1 MDKKQLEECRARL
14 ETYLRDLLEPVG
26 RMERRHWG
34 SVYIRGLLVDG
45 ERKSIEPMA
54 HRIPDGNVQAMQQF
68 IGQSPW
74 DHMPI
79 RRRLAERMSRELVP
93 AHAWIIDDTGFPKK
107 GDYSVGVARQYS
119 GTLGKV
125 GNCQVAVSLHLA
137 TDDACMPL
145 NFALYIPE
153 SWATDPER
161 MKRAGLPEGTTFTT
175 KWQVALDL
183 IDEALSWDMVRGVIV
198 SDIFYGKINEF
209 RQGLIDRELPYVV
222 EIESKT
228 IVFAQPEHKE
238 HKKGRP
244 RTHSAKARPKTVSV
258 KERAKALPSWRFKTI
273 RWREGS
279 KGHMVS
285 RFAAIR
291 VHPAHGH
298 NNKDHKVPPRQW
310 LVIEW
315 PSPEEEP
322 CKFWFS
328 NLPPQAGLRRLVRL
342 AKIRWRVEQ
351 NYQQQ
356 KEELG
361 LDHYEGRGFTGWHH
375 HVTMNMIAYGFLIL
389 ETLRNKKN
397 YWLDPAEDSPDDSNA
412 AADLDRDLPH
422 MR

>member
-1 MDKKQLEECRARL
+1 MDKSQLQECRARL
-14 ETYLRDLLEPVG
+14 ETYLRDLLEAVG
-26 RMERRHWG
+26 RSERRHWG
-34 SVYIRGLLVDG
+34 SVYIRGLLLNG

-54 HRIPDGNVQAMQQF
+54 NRLPDGNIQAMQQF

-93 AHAWIIDDTGFPKK
+93 THAWIVDDTGFPKK
-107 GDYSVGVARQYS
+107 GDHSVGVARQYS

-137 TDDACMPL
+137 TDEACMPL
-145 NFALYIPE
+145 NFALYLPE
-153 SWATDPER
+153 SWINDRQR
-161 MKRAGLPEGTTFTT
+161 MKRAGVPEGSSFKT
-175 KWQVALDL
+175 KWELALDL
-183 IDEALSWDMVRGVIV
+183 IDEALLWDVAKGVIV
-198 SDIFYGKINEF
+198 SDIFYGKINKF
-209 RQGLIDRELPYVV
+209 RQALIDRELPYLV

-228 IVFAQPEHKE
+228 IVFDQPASRERKQ
-238 HKKGRP
+238 GRP
-244 RTHSAKARPKTVSV
+244 GKNMAKNKAKTISV
-258 KERAKALPSWRFKTI
+258 KELAQTLPSWRFKTI

-291 VHPAHGH
+291 VRPAHGH
-298 NNKDHKVPPRQW
+298 NRKDKKLPPRQW
-310 LVIEW
+310 LLIEW
-315 PSPEEEP
+315 PSGDLEP

-328 NLPPQAGLRRLVRL
+328 TLPPQAGLRRLVRL

-356 KEELG
+356 KQELG
-361 LDHYEGRGFTGWHH
+361 LDHYEGRGFTGWQH
-375 HVTMNMIAYGFLIL
+375 HVTMNMIAYGFLVL

-397 YWLDPAEDSPDDSNA
+397 YWVDPAEDSPDTSKA
-412 AADLDRDLPH
+412 TGHLDRDLPN